1 MIPPSFAYHR
11 PSSVKDAVGL
21 LASLGE
27 DGRVLAGGHSL
38 IPMMKLRLAAPP
50 NLVDLGGISDLKG
63 IATDGGDIVI
73 GAMTTQHELI
83 GSDLLAKKIPLL
95 RETSLQIADPQVRY
109 LGTLGGNVANGDPGN
124 DMPAVMMCLNA
135 TYQVMGKGGERR
147 IQARQFYQGA
157 YFTALEPGEIL
168 TAIRIRPPGDGHG
181 WSYHKL
187 KRKIGDYATAAAAVV
202 LTMSGSGSV
211 ESGAIALT
219 NVAETP
225 LYAEA
230 ATRLIVGSKL
240 DPATVKE
247 AVKAAE
253 AITSPASDR
262 RGTPHYRTK
271 MAGVMVAR
279 ALAQAAPRARGG

>member
-1 MIPPSFAYHR
+1 MPVIPPSFAYHR

-21 LASLGE
+21 LASFGE

-50 NLVDLGGISDLKG
+50 NLVDLGGIPDLKG

-135 TYQVMGKGGERR
+135 TYQVMGKSGERR

-202 LTMSGSGSV
+202 LTMSGGSV
-211 ESGAIALT
+211 ASGAIALT

-240 DPATVKE
+240 DAATVKE

-279 ALAQAAPRARGG
+279 ALAQAAQRA